1 MTSRVSLLSSTAIA
15 AAALVFAGA
24 PSSAASLDALEKR
37 VKALEKSGAG
47 KAVSRAKKSM
57 NFKISGQI
65 NRAIQHADNGL
76 NSEIRHVTNTNSQN
90 KLRFT
95 GTGKISDDLKIMAYA
110 ELGNNDSGSSSQSVS
125 DADVGNNTGFATT
138 RYMELRLT
146 SKSMGKL
153 YLGHGSD
160 AQDGVVGAG
169 NLSGLGVA
177 MSGGMDEDLQFA
189 DEDFVT
195 SAGALINGGG
205 VKTAST
211 DSVGTQTTKVGTK
224 SRVDTYNDE
233 FDGTRQDRIR
243 YDTPS
248 FGGFKVAVSH
258 ANNDRVSYSLRYGG
272 NFNGIKVK
280 GAIGKTDQDAGADG
294 SGNDETAASI
304 GVLLPMGLNVQYA
317 YGERSRAG
325 RNDPEANYVRV
336 GYRMKN
342 MGMGETRV
350 GVSLH
355 QVDDGAA
362 NGDDWQSLNFA
373 VVQVIEPL
381 GAELYGAY
389 SNVSLDRTATANIE
403 DIDIVTVG
411 LRVNF

>member
-47 KAVSRAKKSM
+47 KSVSRAKSTMK
-57 NFKISGQI
+57 FKISGQI
-65 NRAIQHADNGL
+65 NRAVQIADNGL
-76 NSEIRHVTNTNSQN
+76 NSEVRHVTNTNSQN
-90 KLRFT
+90 KLRFS
-95 GTGKISDDLKIMAYA
+95 GTGKLSDDLKIQAYA

-153 YLGHGSD
+153 YLGHGGD

-195 SAGALINGGG
+195 SAGA
-205 VKTAST
+205 A
-211 DSVGTQTTKVGTK
+211 VG
-224 SRVDTYNDE
+224 RVDAFNNE

-272 NFNGIKVK
+272 NFNGMKVK

-304 GVLLPMGLNVQYA
+304 GVLLPMGLNLQYA

-325 RNDPEANYVRV
+325 RNDPTANYFRV

>member
-1 MTSRVSLLSSTAIA
+1 MTSRVSLLSSTALA

-47 KAVSRAKKSM
+47 KSVSRAKSTMK
-57 NFKISGQI
+57 FKISGQI
-65 NRAIQHADNGL
+65 NRAIQIADNGL

-90 KLRFT
+90 KLRFS
-95 GTGKISDDLKIMAYA
+95 GTGKLSDDLKIQAYA
-110 ELGNNDSGSSSQSVS
+110 EIGNNDSGSSAQSVS
-125 DADVGNNTGFATT
+125 DNDVGSNTAFGAT
-138 RYMELRLT
+138 RFMELRIT

-153 YLGHGSD
+153 YLGHGGD
-160 AQDGVVGAG
+160 ATDGIIAG
-169 NLSGLGVA
+169 GNVSGLGVA
-177 MSGGMDEDLQFA
+177 MSGGADEDLHFA

-195 SAGALINGGG
+195 TAGA
-205 VKTAST
+205 A
-211 DSVGTQTTKVGTK
+211 VG
-224 SRVDTYNDE
+224 RVDAFNDE

-248 FGGFKVAVSH
+248 FGGFKVSVSH
-258 ANNDRVSYSLRYGG
+258 ANDDKAAIGLRYGG
-272 NFNGIKVK
+272 NFSGVKVK
-280 GAIGKTDQDAGADG
+280 ANFGIDKNEANADRTVTKG
-294 SGNDETAASI
+294 SL
-304 GVLLPMGLNVQYA
+304 GVLLPMGLNFQFA
-317 YGERSRAG
+317 AGEKDLLDAAAG
-325 RNDPEANYVRV
+325 RSNPTMKYYRV
-336 GYRMKN
+336 GYRFKN
-342 MGMGETRV
+342 AGMGQTRI

-355 QVDDGAA
+355 DNDDQSA
-362 NGDDWQSLNFA
+362 NGDEYQSLNFA

-389 SNVSLDRTATANIE
+389 SNLSLERTATANIE

>member
-47 KAVSRAKKSM
+47 KSVSRAKSTMK
-57 NFKISGQI
+57 FKISGQI
-65 NRAIQHADNGL
+65 NRAVQIADNGL
-76 NSEIRHVTNTNSQN
+76 NTEVRHVTNTNSQN
-90 KLRFT
+90 KLRFS
-95 GTGKISDDLKIMAYA
+95 GTGKLSDDLKIQAYA

-138 RYMELRLT
+138 RFMELRIT

-195 SAGALINGGG
+195 SAGA
-205 VKTAST
+205 A
-211 DSVGTQTTKVGTK
+211 VG
-224 SRVDTYNDE
+224 RVDAFNNE

-272 NFNGIKVK
+272 NFNGMKVK

-355 QVDDGAA
+355 TVDDGAA
-362 NGDDWQSLNFA
+362 NGDDFQSLNFA

-381 GAELYGAY
+381 GAELYGSY

>member
-47 KAVSRAKKSM
+47 KSVSRAKKTM

-65 NRAIQHADNGL
+65 NRAVQLADNGL
-76 NSEIRHVTNTNSQN
+76 NTEVRHVTNTNSQN
-90 KLRFT
+90 KLRFS
-95 GTGKISDDLKIMAYA
+95 GTGKLSDDLKIQAYA

-125 DADVGNNTGFATT
+125 DADVGNNSAFGAT
-138 RYMELRLT
+138 RYMELRIT

-153 YLGHGSD
+153 YLGHGGD
-160 AQDGVVGAG
+160 ATDGVIGAG

-195 SAGALINGGG
+195 SAGVA
-205 VKTAST
+205 
-211 DSVGTQTTKVGTK
+211 VG
-224 SRVDTYNDE
+224 RVDAFNNE

-248 FGGFKVAVSH
+248 FGGFKVTASH
-258 ANNDRVSYSLRYGG
+258 ANDDRMGYALRYGG
-272 NFNGIKVK
+272 NFNGMKVK
-280 GAIGKTDQDAGADG
+280 GAIGQTQNEAN
-294 SGNDETAASI
+294 SGESETNGSI
-304 GVLLPMGLNVQYA
+304 GVLLPMGLNAQIA
-317 YGERSRAG
+317 LAERSRSG
-325 RNDPEANYVRV
+325 RIDPTARYFRV

-355 QVDDGAA
+355 TVEDNAADG
-362 NGDDWQSLNFA
+362 DEFQTLNFA

>member
-15 AAALVFAGA
+15 AAAIVFAGA

-47 KAVSRAKKSM
+47 KSVSRAKSTMK
-57 NFKISGQI
+57 FKISGQI
-65 NRAIQHADNGL
+65 NRAVQIADNGL

-90 KLRFT
+90 KLRFS
-95 GTGKISDDLKIMAYA
+95 GTGKLTDDLKIQAYA
-110 ELGNNDSGSSSQSVS
+110 EIGNNDSGSSAQSVS
-125 DADVGNNTGFATT
+125 DTDVGANSAFGAT
-138 RYMELRLT
+138 RYMELRIS

-153 YLGHGSD
+153 YLGHGGD
-160 AQDGVVGAG
+160 ATDGVIAGG

-177 MSGGMDEDLQFA
+177 MSGGADEDLQFA

-195 SAGALINGGG
+195 STGA
-205 VKTAST
+205 A
-211 DSVGTQTTKVGTK
+211 VG
-224 SRVDTYNDE
+224 RVDAFNDE

-248 FGGFKVAVSH
+248 FGGFKVSMSH
-258 ANNDRVSYSLRYGG
+258 ANDDKIAYALRYGG
-272 NFNGIKVK
+272 NFNGVKVK
-280 GAIGKTDQDAGADG
+280 ATFGFEENEANADRDVTKG
-294 SGNDETAASI
+294 SL
-304 GVLLPMGLNVQYA
+304 GVLLPMGLNFQFAAGKKDLNTV
-317 YGERSRAG
+317 G
-325 RNDPEANYVRV
+325 RNDQTMEYYRV
-336 GYRMKN
+336 GYRFKN
-342 MGMGETRV
+342 ADMGETRI
-350 GVSLH
+350 GISLH
-355 QVDDGAA
+355 DNDDQAA
-362 NGDDWQSLNFA
+362 NGDSFQSLNFA

>member
-47 KAVSRAKKSM
+47 KSVSRAKKTM

-65 NRAIQHADNGL
+65 NRAVQIADNGL

-90 KLRFT
+90 KLRFS
-95 GTGKISDDLKIMAYA
+95 GTGKLTDDLKIQAYA
-110 ELGNNDSGSSSQSVS
+110 EIGNNDSGSSSQSVS

-138 RYMELRLT
+138 RYMELRIT

-195 SAGALINGGG
+195 STGA
-205 VKTAST
+205 A
-211 DSVGTQTTKVGTK
+211 VG
-224 SRVDTYNDE
+224 RVDAFNNE

-272 NFNGIKVK
+272 NFNGMKVK
-280 GAIGKTDQDAGADG
+280 GAIGKTEKDAGTATD
-294 SGNDETAASI
+294 NDETAASI
-304 GVLLPMGLNVQYA
+304 GVLLPMGLNLQYA

-325 RNDPEANYVRV
+325 QNDPEANYVRV
-336 GYRMKN
+336 GYRMKG
-342 MGMGETRV
+342 MGAGETRV

-355 QVDDGAA
+355 TVDDGSA
-362 NGDDWQSLNFA
+362 NGDEFQSLNFA

>member
-15 AAALVFAGA
+15 AAAIVFAGA

-47 KAVSRAKKSM
+47 KSVSRAKSTMK
-57 NFKISGQI
+57 FKISGQI
-65 NRAIQHADNGL
+65 NRAVQIADNGL
-76 NSEIRHVTNTNSQN
+76 NSEVRHVTNTNSQN
-90 KLRFT
+90 KLRFS
-95 GTGKISDDLKIMAYA
+95 GTGKLSDDLKIQAYA
-110 ELGNNDSGSSSQSVS
+110 ELGNNDAGSSTQSVS
-125 DADVGNNTGFATT
+125 DTESDANKGFAST
-138 RYMELRLT
+138 RYMELRIT

-160 AQDGVVGAG
+160 AQDGVIGAG

-195 SAGALINGGG
+195 STG
-205 VKTAST
+205 VA
-211 DSVGTQTTKVGTK
+211 VG
-224 SRVDTYNDE
+224 RVDAFNNE

-272 NFNGIKVK
+272 NFNGMKVK
-280 GAIGKTDQDAGADG
+280 GAIGRTDQDAGADG
-294 SGNDETAASI
+294 SGNDETSASI
-304 GVLLPMGLNVQYA
+304 GVLLPMGLNFQYA
-317 YGERSRAG
+317 YGEKTRAG

-336 GYRMKN
+336 GYRMKG
-342 MGMGETRV
+342 MGVGETRV

-355 QVDDGAA
+355 TVDDGSA
-362 NGDDWQSLNFA
+362 NGDEFQSLNFA

-389 SNVSLDRTATANIE
+389 SNLSLDRTATANIE

>member
-47 KAVSRAKKSM
+47 KSVSRAKSTMK
-57 NFKISGQI
+57 FKISGQI
-65 NRAIQHADNGL
+65 NRAVQIADNGL

-90 KLRFT
+90 KLRFS
-95 GTGKISDDLKIMAYA
+95 GTGKLTDDLKIQAYA
-110 ELGNNDSGSSSQSVS
+110 EIGNNDSGSSAQSVS
-125 DADVGNNTGFATT
+125 DTDVGANSAFGAT
-138 RYMELRLT
+138 RYMELRIS

-153 YLGHGSD
+153 YLGHGGD
-160 AQDGVVGAG
+160 ATDGIIAGG

-177 MSGGMDEDLQFA
+177 MSGGADEDLQFA

-195 SAGALINGGG
+195 STGA
-205 VKTAST
+205 A
-211 DSVGTQTTKVGTK
+211 VG
-224 SRVDTYNDE
+224 RVDAFNDE

-248 FGGFKVAVSH
+248 FGGFKVSVSH
-258 ANNDRVSYSLRYGG
+258 ANDDKIAYGLKYGG
-272 NFNGIKVK
+272 NFNGVKVK
-280 GAIGKTDQDAGADG
+280 ANIGLDQNEANADRDVTKG
-294 SGNDETAASI
+294 SI
-304 GVLLPMGLNVQYA
+304 GVLLPMGLNFQFA
-317 YGERSRAG
+317 AGEKDLNTVGRS
-325 RNDPEANYVRV
+325 DPTMKYYRV
-336 GYRMKN
+336 GYRFKN
-342 MGMGETRV
+342 ADMGETRI

-355 QVDDGAA
+355 DNDDQAA
-362 NGDDWQSLNFA
+362 NGDSFQSLNFA

-389 SNVSLDRTATANIE
+389 SNVSLERTATANIE

>member
-47 KAVSRAKKSM
+47 KSVSRAKKTM

-65 NRAIQHADNGL
+65 NRAVQHADNGL

-160 AQDGVVGAG
+160 AQDGVIGAG
-169 NLSGLGVA
+169 DLSGLGVA

-205 VKTAST
+205 VKTAKADATTGTVT
-211 DSVGTQTTKVGTK
+211 DSVGTK
-224 SRVDTYNDE
+224 SRVDTYNNE

-258 ANNDRVSYSLRYGG
+258 ANDDRISYSLRYGG
-272 NFNGIKVK
+272 NFNGMKVK
-280 GAIGKTDQDAGADG
+280 AAIGRTEKDTKTDTD
-294 SGNDETAASI
+294 NDETAASI
-304 GVLLPMGLNVQYA
+304 GVLLPMGLNIQYA
-317 YGERSRAG
+317 RGEQSRAG
-325 RNDPEANYVRV
+325 RNDPTANYVRV
-336 GYRMKN
+336 GYRMKS

-355 QVDDGAA
+355 TVDDNSA
-362 NGDDWQSLNFA
+362 NGDEFQSLNFA

-389 SNVSLDRTATANIE
+389 SNLSLDRTATANIE

>member
-15 AAALVFAGA
+15 AAAIVFAGA

-47 KAVSRAKKSM
+47 KSVSRAKNTMK
-57 NFKISGQI
+57 FKISGQI
-65 NRAIQHADNGL
+65 NRAIQIADNGV
-76 NSEIRHVTNTNSQN
+76 NSEVRHVTNTNSQN
-90 KLRFT
+90 KLRFS
-95 GTGKISDDLKIMAYA
+95 GTGKLSDDLKIQAYA
-110 ELGNNDSGSSSQSVS
+110 ELGNNDTGTSSQSVS
-125 DADVGNNTGFATT
+125 DAEVGNNTGFATT
-138 RYMELRLT
+138 RFMELRIS

-153 YLGHGSD
+153 YLGHGSNGS
-160 AQDGVVGAG
+160 DGVVGAG

-177 MSGGMDEDLQFA
+177 MSGGMDEDLHFA

-195 SAGALINGGG
+195 SAGA
-205 VKTAST
+205 A
-211 DSVGTQTTKVGTK
+211 VG
-224 SRVDTYNDE
+224 RVDAFNNE

-248 FGGFKVAVSH
+248 FGGFKVSMSH
-258 ANNDRVSYSLRYGG
+258 ANDDEINYALRYGG
-272 NFNGIKVK
+272 NFNGVKVK
-280 GAIGKTDQDAGADG
+280 AAIGKSENDG
-294 SGNDETAASI
+294 NVNENDETSGSI

-317 YGERSRAG
+317 FGEKSRDG
-325 RNDPEANYVRV
+325 RIDPSAQYIRV
-336 GYRMKN
+336 GYRIKN
-342 MGMGETRV
+342 ADMGETRV
-350 GVSLH
+350 GVSMH
-355 QVDDGAA
+355 TVDDGAA
-362 NGDDWQSLNFA
+362 DGDEYQTLNFA

-403 DIDIVTVG
+403 DIDIITVG

>member
-90 KLRFT
+90 KLRFS
-95 GTGKISDDLKIMAYA
+95 GTGKISDDLKIQAYA

-195 SAGALINGGG
+195 SAGA
-205 VKTAST
+205 A
-211 DSVGTQTTKVGTK
+211 VG
-224 SRVDTYNDE
+224 RVDAFNDE

-248 FGGFKVAVSH
+248 FGGFNVAVSH

-294 SGNDETAASI
+294 SGNDETSASI
-304 GVLLPMGLNVQYA
+304 GVLLPMGLNFQYA
-317 YGERSRAG
+317 YGEKTRAG

-336 GYRMKN
+336 GYRMKG
-342 MGMGETRV
+342 MGVGETRV

-355 QVDDGAA
+355 TVDDGSA
-362 NGDDWQSLNFA
+362 NGDEFQSLNFA

>member
-47 KAVSRAKKSM
+47 KSVSRAKKTM

-65 NRAIQHADNGL
+65 NRAVQHADNGL

-138 RYMELRLT
+138 RYMELRIT

-153 YLGHGSD
+153 YLGHGGD

-195 SAGALINGGG
+195 SAGAQVGRI
-205 VKTAST
+205 
-211 DSVGTQTTKVGTK
+211 DSF
-224 SRVDTYNDE
+224 NNE

-248 FGGFKVAVSH
+248 FNGFKVAVSH

-272 NFNGIKVK
+272 NLNGMKVK
-280 GAIGKTDQDAGADG
+280 GAIGKTEND
-294 SGNDETAASI
+294 SGTANSNDESSASMGI
-304 GVLLPMGLNVQYA
+304 LLPMGLNLQYA

-325 RNDPEANYVRV
+325 RNDPTANYFRV

>member
-1 MTSRVSLLSSTAIA
+1 MTSRVSLLSSTALA

-47 KAVSRAKKSM
+47 KSVSRAKSTMK
-57 NFKISGQI
+57 FKISGQI
-65 NRAIQHADNGL
+65 NRAIQIADNGL

-138 RYMELRLT
+138 RFMELRLT

-177 MSGGMDEDLQFA
+177 MSGGMDEDLHFA

-195 SAGALINGGG
+195 SAGA
-205 VKTAST
+205 A
-211 DSVGTQTTKVGTK
+211 VG
-224 SRVDTYNDE
+224 RVDAFNNE

-248 FGGFKVAVSH
+248 FGGFKAAISH

-272 NFNGIKVK
+272 NFNGMKVK
-280 GAIGKTDQDAGADG
+280 GAIGKTEKDTGTTTD
-294 SGNDETAASI
+294 NDETSASI
-304 GVLLPMGLNVQYA
+304 GVLLPMGLNLQYA
-317 YGERSRAG
+317 HGERSRAG
-325 RNDPEANYVRV
+325 QNDPTANYVRV

-342 MGMGETRV
+342 MGMGGETRV

-355 QVDDGAA
+355 TVDDGSA
-362 NGDDWQSLNFA
+362 NGDEFQTINFA

-381 GAELYGAY
+381 GAEFYGAY
-389 SNVSLDRTATANIE
+389 SNISLDRTATANIE